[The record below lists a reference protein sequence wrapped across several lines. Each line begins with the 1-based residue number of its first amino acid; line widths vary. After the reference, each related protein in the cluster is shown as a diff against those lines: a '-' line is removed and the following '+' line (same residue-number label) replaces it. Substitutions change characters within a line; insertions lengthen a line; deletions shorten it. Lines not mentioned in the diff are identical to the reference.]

1 MRPTFD
7 AGERVLIALTE
18 HKERQEDEAKDT
30 ICLWFDKDAGRG
42 GPLST
47 PPRYRTVK

>member
-18 HKERQEDEAKDT
+18 HKGRHEDEAKDT
-30 ICLWFDKDAGRG
+30 ICLWFDKDADEATRFHAA
-42 GPLST
+42 T
-47 PPRYRTVK
+47 FRTVK